1 MKRIKPQTSI
11 RVERWTSWATKRMRT
26 NRSYLLLLFCIFALA
41 CASYAA
47 TPRGGQ
53 WIGTWAASPEA
64 QPNTTGLPGK
74 DGTTYREIVHISAG
88 GAEARIVLTN
98 EFGEEPLTIGAAQI
112 AISEGGNAV
121 ELPTARMLTFSGQT
135 SVTVPKGSM
144 MVSDPVELNVPAMAN
159 IAVSLFV
166 PAQLV
171 SQATVHSYALQT
183 SYMATG
189 NVIGAGTLPAATEI
203 PSWYF
208 LKGVEVKPDVQN
220 GSAGVVVAFGDSITD
235 GAASDPNTNGRW
247 PDDLARRIQADKSI
261 SGIAVLNA
269 GINGNRLLRD
279 GVGDESALR
288 RLDRDVI
295 AQAGIKYLIMLEG
308 INDIGHNRVRHA
320 RQSRSDGTEFDRRI
334 GADRSPRPHA
344 WDQGNWRDN
353 PAL

>member
-1 MKRIKPQTSI
+1 MKRIEPQTSI
-11 RVERWTSWATKRMRT
+11 RVERWTSWTTKRMRT

-112 AISEGGNAV
+112 AISAGGSAV

-159 IAVSLFV
+159 VAVSLFV

-189 NVIGAGTLPAATEI
+189 NVIGAGMLPAATEI

-208 LKGVEVKPDVQN
+208 LKGVEVKPDVQERIRR
-220 GSAGVVVAFGDSITD
+220 SCRCSRRQHH
-235 GAASDPNTNGRW
+235 RW
-247 PDDLARRIQADKSI
+247 SGQRPKYKWTLA
-261 SGIAVLNA
+261 
-269 GINGNRLLRD
+269 
-279 GVGDESALR
+279 
-288 RLDRDVI
+288 
-295 AQAGIKYLIMLEG
+295 
-308 INDIGHNRVRHA
+308 
-320 RQSRSDGTEFDRRI
+320 
-334 GADRSPRPHA
+334 
-344 WDQGNWRDN
+344 
-353 PAL
+353 